1 MDHLIRYSPLP
12 VPSTHIIHSKLH
24 PLFAEHLDSSS
35 SSSNDD
41 DNDDDNDHHHHHNY
55 HPSNEERK
63 MYLAAFLPASL
74 AALSMAGAAAAVQCS
89 EHTECTHY
97 TGCGVDFRFPP
108 GCGDGSSGSWGV
120 RGEVSL

>member
-24 PLFAEHLDSSS
+24 PLF
-35 SSSNDD
+35 
-41 DNDDDNDHHHHHNY
+41 
-55 HPSNEERK
+55 
-63 MYLAAFLPASL
+63 
-74 AALSMAGAAAAVQCS
+74 AGAAAAVQCS